1 MSGIPN
7 NRRTQYTKKII
18 REEFLELL
26 QQKDITKITV
36 TDIADAADINRGT
49 FYKYYKNPYDLLQH
63 IEKEFINEILEN
75 IQMDKLPLDVWLE
88 TVLTILKKNKHISQL
103 ILANTSS
110 KHLLTDLLEIVK
122 PEAFQRFQHYFNQAT
137 EEELE
142 LYFAYFVSGS
152 VGLIERWLKDFSTM
166 SAQKVSRLLVDV
178 FETNIYE

>member
-18 REEFLELL
+18 HEEFLELL

-49 FYKYYKNPYDLLQH
+49 FYKYYKNPDDLLQH
-63 IEKEFINEILEN
+63 IEKEFFTAILDN
-75 IQMDKLPLDVWLE
+75 IKMDALPLDIWLE
-88 TVLTILKKNKHISQL
+88 SVLNILQKNKNISQL

-110 KHLLTDLLEIVK
+110 KHLLSDLLEVVK
-122 PEAFQRFQHYFNQAT
+122 PEAFQRFRYYFEQSS

-142 LYFAYFVSGS
+142 LYFTYFVNGS
-152 VGLIERWLKDFSTM
+152 VGLIERWLKDFPTM

>member
-18 REEFLELL
+18 REEFLDLL
-26 QQKDITKITV
+26 LEKDITKVTV
-36 TDIADAADINRGT
+36 TDIAEAADINRGT
-49 FYKYYKNPYDLLQH
+49 FYKYYQNPYDLLQH
-63 IEKEFINEILEN
+63 IEKEFINEILDT
-75 IQMDKLPLDVWLE
+75 IQIDKLPLENWLE
-88 TVLTILKKNKHISQL
+88 TILIILQKNKNLSQL

-110 KHLLTDLLEIVK
+110 KHLLTELLEVVK
-122 PEAFQRFQHYFNQAT
+122 PEAFQRFQYYFKQSS

-142 LYFAYFVSGS
+142 LYFAYFVNGS
-152 VGLIERWLKDFSTM
+152 VGLIERWLKDFPSM

>member
-36 TDIADAADINRGT
+36 TDIAEAADINRGT

-122 PEAFQRFQHYFNQAT
+122 PEAFQRFQYYFNQAT